1 MAANDGNQAWRETAG
16 PARKRAGR
24 LRLLLRALLV
34 LPLIA
39 VLLLAGGFLIF
50 VRTLDGYRHAG
61 DPPRAQG
68 IVALTGGSQR
78 VADAIELLSRGFAD
92 RLLISGVNERTT
104 RSQIARLNPG
114 QKDWLECCVDLDH
127 RARNTIGNAIETRRW
142 VADRGFEAIIVVT
155 SNYHMPRTMLEL
167 DNAMPD
173 VAKYP
178 HAVSPTDMDVSRWW
192 RDGSTFRLLGQE
204 YLKFLMVWGRT
215 QFEND
220 PELSRLAEILS
231 RRPHSHGG
239 AEAASGEASGEV
251 SGDAPGA
258 E

>member
-1 MAANDGNQAWRETAG
+1 MAADEENRAWRQHAAG

-24 LRLLLRALLV
+24 LRLVLRAMLA

-39 VLLLAGGFLIF
+39 ALLLAGGFLIF
-50 VRTLDGYRHAG
+50 VDTLDGYRHAG
-61 DPPRAQG
+61 DPPRVQG

-78 VADAIELLSRGFAD
+78 VADAIALLSRGFAD

-142 VADRGFEAIIVVT
+142 VTERGFEAIIVVT

-173 VAKYP
+173 VAKYA
-178 HAVSPTDMDVSRWW
+178 HAVSPTDMEVSRWW

-204 YLKFLMVWGRT
+204 YLKFLTVWART

-231 RRPHSHGG
+231 RQPHSHGG
-239 AEAASGEASGEV
+239 AEAGPGEASGEV
-251 SGDAPGA
+251 SGA

>member
-1 MAANDGNQAWRETAG
+1 MAAGDGRKMAADERNDAMHGSGAPVRRRPGW
-16 PARKRAGR
+16 GR
-24 LRLLLRALLV
+24 RVLRALFA
-34 LPLIA
+34 LPLIG
-39 VLLLAGGFLIF
+39 LLALAGGFLIF
-50 VRTLDGYRHAG
+50 VRALDAYGEAG
-61 DPPRAQG
+61 EPPRAQG

-78 VADAIELLSRGFAD
+78 VADAIDLLSRGYGE

-142 VADRGFEAIIVVT
+142 VVDRGFDAIIVVT

-173 VAKYP
+173 VAKHP
-178 HAVSPTDMDVSRWW
+178 HAVSPADMEIARWW
-192 RDGSTFRLLGQE
+192 QDAATFRLLGQE

-215 QFEND
+215 KFEND

-239 AEAASGEASGEV
+239 PAAASG
-251 SGDAPGA
+251 A

>member
-1 MAANDGNQAWRETAG
+1 MAAGDGRMMAG
-16 PARKRAGR
+16 QHEDGHEDTGRAMPPRRRSGWSR
-24 LRLLLRALLV
+24 WLLRALGIVCLTVLV
-34 LPLIA
+34 GLG
-39 VLLLAGGFLIF
+39 GGFFAF
-50 VRTLDGYRHAG
+50 VRSLDSYREAG

-92 RLLISGVNERTT
+92 RLLISGVNEHTT

-114 QKDWLECCVDLDH
+114 QRDWLDCCVDLDH

-142 VADRGFEAIIVVT
+142 VVERGFEAIIVVT

-167 DNAMPD
+167 DNAMPE

-178 HAVSPTDMDVSRWW
+178 HAVSPTDMDVSLWW
-192 RDGSTFRLLGQE
+192 RDAATFSLVGQE

-215 QFEND
+215 TLEND
-220 PELSRLAEILS
+220 PELSRLARFLS
-231 RRPHSHGG
+231 REPHSHGAIGSAVG
-239 AEAASGEASGEV
+239 AQ
-251 SGDAPGA
+251 
-258 E
+258 

>member
-1 MAANDGNQAWRETAG
+1 MVAGQHQHGQNDTG
-16 PARKRAGR
+16 RAMPPRRRIGWGR
-24 LRLLLRALLV
+24 RVLRAFGIACLALLLG
-34 LPLIA
+34 
-39 VLLLAGGFLIF
+39 LAGGFLVF
-50 VRTLDGYRHAG
+50 VRSLDGYRHAG

-78 VADAIELLSRGFAD
+78 VADAIELLSRGFAE

-142 VADRGFEAIIVVT
+142 VTDQGFEAIIVVT

-173 VAKYP
+173 VAKFP
-178 HAVSPTDMDVSRWW
+178 HAVSPTDMEVGRWW
-192 RDGSTFRLLGQE
+192 RDAATFRLVGQE

-215 QFEND
+215 KLEND
-220 PELSRLAEILS
+220 PELSRLARLLS
-231 RRPHSHGG
+231 RTPHSHAGF
-239 AEAASGEASGEV
+239 AIDMPDE
-251 SGDAPGA
+251 
-258 E
+258 

>member
-1 MAANDGNQAWRETAG
+1 MAAGEDNQAERETAA
-16 PARKRAGR
+16 PARKRVGR
-24 LRLLLRALLV
+24 LRLILRAMLALLLV
-34 LPLIA
+34 AALSLA
-39 VLLLAGGFLIF
+39 VGFLVF
-50 VRTLDGYRHAG
+50 VDTLDGYRHAG

-104 RSQIARLNPG
+104 RSQIAWLNPG

-142 VADRGFEAIIVVT
+142 VTKRGFDAIIVVT

-173 VAKYP
+173 VAKYAY
-178 HAVSPTDMDVSRWW
+178 AVSPTDMDVSRWW
-192 RDGSTFRLLGQE
+192 RDSSTFRLLGQE
-204 YLKFLMVWGRT
+204 YLKFLAVWART

-231 RRPHSHGG
+231 RQPHSHGG
-239 AEAASGEASGEV
+239 AEAASGAQ
-251 SGDAPGA
+251 
-258 E
+258 

>member
-1 MAANDGNQAWRETAG
+1 MPPRRRIGWRQ
-16 PARKRAGR
+16 RA
-24 LRLLLRALLV
+24 LRAFGIACLALLLGLC
-34 LPLIA
+34 
-39 VLLLAGGFLIF
+39 GGFLFF
-50 VRTLDGYRHAG
+50 VSSLDGYRHAG
-61 DPPRAQG
+61 DPPRVQG

-142 VADRGFEAIIVVT
+142 VTDQGFEAIIVVT

-173 VAKYP
+173 VAKISACGFADGYGCGALVARCCHLP
-178 HAVSPTDMDVSRWW
+178 ARGPGISQVS
-192 RDGSTFRLLGQE
+192 DGLG
-204 YLKFLMVWGRT
+204 
-215 QFEND
+215 
-220 PELSRLAEILS
+220 A
-231 RRPHSHGG
+231 H
-239 AEAASGEASGEV
+239 EAGE
-251 SGDAPGA
+251 
-258 E
+258 

>member
-1 MAANDGNQAWRETAG
+1 MAGQQRDTQGNTQIVARRRGGLARPIWRVFS
-16 PARKRAGR
+16 
-24 LRLLLRALLV
+24 LLV
-34 LPLIA
+34 LIC
-39 VLLLAGGFLIF
+39 LLGFGAGFYIF
-50 VRTLDGYRHAG
+50 VRNLEAYRQAG

-92 RLLISGVNERTT
+92 RLLISGVNEHTT

-114 QKDWLECCVDLDH
+114 QRDWLDCCVDLDH

-142 VADRGFEAIIVVT
+142 VVERGFDAIIVVT

-167 DNAMPD
+167 DNAMPE

-178 HAVSPTDMDVSRWW
+178 HAVSPTDMDVSLWW
-192 RDGSTFRLLGQE
+192 RDAATFRLVGQE

-215 QFEND
+215 RFEND
-220 PELSRLAEILS
+220 PELSRLARFLS
-231 RRPHSHGG
+231 REPHSHGG
-239 AEAASGEASGEV
+239 MGSAA
-251 SGDAPGA
+251 GA
-258 E
+258 Q

>member
-1 MAANDGNQAWRETAG
+1 MAAGDGRSMAAGEPNEAWRETAG
-16 PARKRAGR
+16 PARRHQGR
-24 LRLLLRALLV
+24 GRRLLLALLLL

-39 VLLLAGGFLIF
+39 GVMLAGGFFVF

-78 VADAIELLSRGFAD
+78 VADAIDLLSRGFAD

-104 RSQIARLNPG
+104 RAQIARLNPG

-142 VADRGFEAIIVVT
+142 VSDRGFDAIIVVT

-167 DNAMPD
+167 DNAMPGI
-173 VAKYP
+173 AKYP
-178 HAVSPTDMDVSRWW
+178 HAVSPADMDVSRWW
-192 RDGSTFRLLGQE
+192 RDAATFSLLGQE

-215 QFEND
+215 RVETD

-231 RRPHSHGG
+231 RRAHSHGG
-239 AEAASGEASGEV
+239 PEGASAAE
-251 SGDAPGA
+251 
-258 E
+258 